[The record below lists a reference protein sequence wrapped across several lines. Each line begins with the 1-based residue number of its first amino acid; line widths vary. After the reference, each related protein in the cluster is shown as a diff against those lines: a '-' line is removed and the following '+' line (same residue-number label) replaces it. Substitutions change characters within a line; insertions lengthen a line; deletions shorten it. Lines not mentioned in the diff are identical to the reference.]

1 MSGGNDF
8 VFFVLSNKH
17 KFSPPRR
24 LENAPPSPACEFLYA
39 LGVVQYGPRRPTDI
53 VIVSGLCCKGDSRA
67 FWRQRY
73 VFCFRCAG
81 YTLALWMKIETECSR
96 PIAIVSTESS
106 VALVYQSGILRF
118 RFHKSGSTWLLVA
131 EGVVVGRWHHVTV
144 TWSATAG
151 LSLYIDATLAA
162 RCGVFCHI
170 CGAV

>member
-1 MSGGNDF
+1 
-8 VFFVLSNKH
+8 
-17 KFSPPRR
+17 
-24 LENAPPSPACEFLYA
+24 
-39 LGVVQYGPRRPTDI
+39 
-53 VIVSGLCCKGDSRA
+53 
-67 FWRQRY
+67 
-73 VFCFRCAG
+73 
-81 YTLALWMKIETECSR
+81 MKIETECSR

-106 VALVYQSGILRF
+106 VALVYQSGILRL